1 MPLVG
6 VSMCNSNTHK
16 KIVTQL
22 LKKPLMIIAQ
32 ENKRLNSKERLITA
46 KISGNIEKN

>member
-1 MPLVG
+1 MLLAEAGMRDPKI
-6 VSMCNSNTHK
+6 HK

-32 ENKRLNSKERLITA
+32 ENRRLDNKEQLMPA
-46 KISGNIEKN
+46 KTSGNIEKN